1 MVFPIPISP
10 KAISTVVKLYDITGI
25 SKPAKVKA
33 KLIWT
38 VFFRP
43 IRHIKWPVGIDNT
56 KKPEKNMKKRLNS
69 PGNL

>member
-38 VFFRP
+38 VFFP
-43 IRHIKWPVGIDNT
+43 S
-56 KKPEKNMKKRLNS
+56 NS
-69 PGNL
+69 AH